1 MRKPYQSAIVMVNGI
16 LLLFFGW
23 LNWLGHGYLPGQL
36 DGQTAS
42 DVMLMKYRIVCARL
56 TSYLTAGCF
65 VVIVL
70 VNIVLL
76 RACLSAEKQVTPTAS
91 AGT

>member
-1 MRKPYQSAIVMVNGI
+1 MKPFHSAVVMVNGI
-16 LLLFFGW
+16 LVVFLVLL
-23 LNWLGHGYLPGQL
+23 LWLGYGYLPGQL
-36 DGQTAS
+36 DGEMQS
-42 DVMLMKYRIVCARL
+42 DVMLMKYQIVCARL

-76 RACLSAEKQVTPTAS
+76 RACLSAKKDAPLTARS
-91 AGT
+91 DT